1 MGGIASGLGDIGGG
15 VASLFS
21 GDSGG
26 PPAPG
31 APGAPPS
38 LDFTGPPAPGPTG
51 AIGQEL
57 VGPPSPYPS
66 PNFMQ
71 AFVEGFTG
79 QTPGAG
85 ADTPLGAGPRV
96 AGGVGELMRAIQG
109 LKDPTSTANPLTG
122 PVVNLVHSALR
133 GPEQA
138 GQPFGYKPAGT
149 PSNIIQ
155 SLLASYTGGLLGSNK
170 MGM

>member
-15 VASLFS
+15 VANLFTGGSQAPTPEQVAANVMPSDSLF
-21 GDSGG
+21 GMPM
-26 PPAPG
+26 PPKA
-31 APGAPPS
+31 AIE
-38 LDFTGPPAPGPTG
+38 PT
-51 AIGQEL
+51 
-57 VGPPSPYPS
+57 PS

-71 AFVEGFTG
+71 AFMEGFTG
-79 QTPGAG
+79 HTPGAG

-109 LKDPTSTANPLTG
+109 LKDPTSSANPLTG
-122 PVVNLVHSALR
+122 PIVNLVQGALR

-155 SLLASYTGGLLGSNK
+155 GLLASYTGGLLGSNK